1 MIETNQ
7 GKYYSTQEFLNKVQI
22 SETTLKKWMSSGK
35 VHRVRLGNKRFFHEG
50 EIDKLFMPVVQDIS
64 AVINDHE

>member
-22 SETTLKKWMSSGK
+22 SETTLKKWLTKGK
-35 VHRVRLGNKRFFHEG
+35 IHRVRLGNKRFFHES
-50 EIDKLFMPVVQDIS
+50 EIDNLLKVSVV
-64 AVINDHE
+64 E